1 MARATITF
9 KLMPDS
15 PEADLNSIKEKALA
29 LAKEGGA
36 IGEMQAQED
45 PIAFGLKAVL
55 ILGMYKVET
64 SDFEAIAAKMAKIP
78 HVENAEIAK
87 MDLAL
92 G

>member
-1 MARATITF
+1 MARAIITF

-15 PEADLNSIKEKALA
+15 PEVDLEPIKAKAQEIAKQNGA
-29 LAKEGGA
+29 LGQTQAK
-36 IGEMQAQED
+36 ED

-55 ILGMYKVET
+55 ILAMYEMKDQ
-64 SDFEAIAAKMAKIP
+64 DFDGIAAKMGEIAG
-78 HVENAEIAK
+78 VLSAEVAK